1 MIYTAHTHTPQLP
14 PALAN
19 PFDIDAHTHPHHCAR
34 LAHDAKTKERRTYF
48 GHTHGVAL
56 TIHISVG
63 HVGFSLRACAN
74 PIPLLSVKLAY
85 PFPALLPFYRLPLPS
100 ISILKYRYLDVVD
113 PPALLLLFVALAS
126 YRNFL
131 LLYRLTLMPP
141 YFTIYPPLSF
151 FCH

>member
-1 MIYTAHTHTPQLP
+1 M
-14 PALAN
+14 
-19 PFDIDAHTHPHHCAR
+19 
-34 LAHDAKTKERRTYF
+34 
-48 GHTHGVAL
+48 AL

-63 HVGFSLRACAN
+63 HVGFPLRACAN

-100 ISILKYRYLDVVD
+100 ISILKYRYLDVVN

-131 LLYRLTLMPP
+131 LLYRLTLMPSH
-141 YFTIYPPLSF
+141 FTLYPPFVLF
-151 FCH
+151 FAINDLRPFTRLH